1 MSNTEIILQFVDCP
15 IPQSIH
21 HLLEI
26 QGDRSANA
34 VAIAGLGHR
43 SLSFRQLL
51 LQVEQAAKILNTLGI
66 GRNDRVAMVSPNG
79 PEMALAFLAV
89 SSAATFA
96 PLNPSCRTNEFE
108 FYLTD
113 LGAKALI
120 VQSSADSPAIAVA
133 KKHSIAIIEL
143 SPMAE
148 GDTNVFSIPGE
159 KRPAI
164 SQGGFAQ
171 ADDVALILYTSGT
184 TARPKMVPLTHSN
197 LLASAGNIAATLQLT
212 EKDRCLNVMP
222 LFHIHGL
229 VGAVLSSIVVGSA
242 VVCTSGFDLE
252 QFFPWLEEFH
262 PTWYTAVPTMH
273 QAILKRAHRDVLM
286 GCPLRLIRSS
296 SAPLPPTV
304 KTELEDLF
312 KVPVI
317 EAYGMTEASHQ
328 IASNPLPP
336 LQRKAGSVGM
346 ATGSEIAIVDEQGNF
361 ISAGR
366 QGEILIR
373 GANITPG
380 YENRL
385 EANKEAFTNGWFRTG
400 DQGYLDEDG
409 YLFLTGR
416 LKEIINR
423 GGEKISPQEVDDVL
437 IDHPAVAQVVTFAV
451 PHPTLGED
459 VASAIVLHE
468 SASAT
473 EREIL
478 EFVAKR
484 LADFKVPRQIFIVDE
499 IPQGPTGKLRRVDLA
514 EKLMTSPDHP
524 QTLPKAESAAYRTP
538 LEKALAEIWAE
549 VLYLE
554 RVGAGDNF
562 FYLGGDSILATLVVS
577 RVRRV
582 LQLELSLVS
591 FFEKPTVAEMAL
603 SLESTGHSVP
613 ALQPPTL
620 EPTFRDRE
628 IPLSHGQERMWF
640 IDQLE
645 KGNSIYN
652 RPVFIRINGDLK
664 APVLEQCLNEIISR
678 HEIFRTTFPA
688 ANGQPLQ
695 VISPL
700 QPLTLTVS
708 DIGHLP
714 DGESEGEVRR
724 QATDEAALSFDLD
737 RGPLIRARLL
747 RLGEQEH
754 ILLLTMHHIIFDGWS
769 EGVLFQE
776 LSVLYESFSTGQ
788 PSPLSTLP
796 IQYADFAVWQRQWLH
811 GEISDSQLAY
821 WKKQLSDASV
831 LELPTDRPR
840 PPGQTFRGSK
850 QCFFVPKALT
860 ERLKAISREEGTT
873 LFMTLLAAFQTL
885 IHRYTGQDDI
895 IVGSPVA
902 GRNRMDV
909 EGLIGFFVNTLMLR
923 TDFCGDPNF
932 RELLGRVRKV
942 ALDAY
947 AHQDLPFEKL
957 VEELHPHRSSSHSPL
972 FQVLFVLQNAPTRAL
987 RLTGLTTTPLKV
999 ESETATFDLS
1009 LVIDE
1014 EVNSL
1019 KGTIEYNTDLF
1030 NEGTVSRM
1038 IGHLQTLLEHI
1049 VSDPGTPISRLALL
1063 TGSERERLLVDW
1075 NGANREYPKDECIHQ
1090 LFEAQV
1096 EQTPEAIAVVFEGG
1110 LLTYRELNARANRL
1124 AYDLNEL
1131 GVGPETLVGL
1141 CLERSLEIIV
1151 GVLGVLKAGGAYV
1164 PLDPASPTERLAF
1177 MLEDSEIQ
1185 VLLTQEQV
1193 ISHLPPHHAQVV
1205 YLDTIDPSAQFDA
1218 AQAPTNPVNRITAD
1232 NAAYV
1237 IYTSGSTGKPKG
1249 VLITHYNVTRLFQA
1263 THSWFHFDQNDV
1275 WTLFHSYAFDFSVWE
1290 IWGSLLYGGRLV
1302 VVPYWSSRSPE
1313 MFYKLLSEEKVTVL
1327 NQTPSAFGQ
1336 LIEIDKASM
1345 NSQDI
1350 ALRLVLLG
1358 GEALDFQTLKPWF
1371 DRHGDRRP
1379 QLVNLYG
1386 ITETTVHVTYR
1397 PITKE
1402 DLFTS
1407 RGSLIG
1413 VPIPDL
1419 ELYVLDQSQ
1428 NPVPIG
1434 VPGELY
1440 VGGAGLG
1447 RGYLNRPELT
1457 AERFIA
1463 NPFPPG
1469 AGKRLYRS
1477 GDLVRY
1483 LANGD
1488 IEYRGR
1494 IDGQIKI
1501 RGFRVELAEIE
1512 AVLRQHADVR
1522 EVAVISRGE
1531 KPAEK
1536 RLMAY
1541 VVPAQQAPTVSE
1553 LNRFLRQKLPEY
1565 MVPAAFMFLDTLPL
1579 TANGKIDRRSLP
1591 VPDQN
1596 RPEQESSFVAP
1607 RTPVEELLAQIWAE
1621 VLKLEQVGIHDK
1633 FFELGGHSLSVS
1645 QVASRIQRDFLVVL
1659 PLRILFDAPTIADQ
1673 SAAIVAAQL
1682 MQEDASDVERIMNE
1696 LKQLS
1701 PDEVTTLLEA
1711 ERRLRRSESKS

>member
-1 MSNTEIILQFVDCP
+1 MSNADLIPQSVDCP
-15 IPQSIH
+15 KPLSIH
-21 HLLEI
+21 HMLEI
-26 QGDRSANA
+26 QADRRASA
-34 VAIAGLGHR
+34 VAIAGLGDR
-43 SLSFRQLL
+43 PLSFRQLL
-51 LQVEQAAKILNTLGI
+51 LQVEQAAKTLNALGI

-79 PEMALAFLAV
+79 PEMASAFLAL

-120 VQSSADSPAIAVA
+120 VQSSADSAAIAVA
-133 KKHSIAIIEL
+133 RKHSIAIIEL
-143 SPMAE
+143 SPLVE
-148 GDTNVFSIPGE
+148 GDTRGFSIRGE

-164 SQGGFAQ
+164 SQSGFAQ

-197 LLASAGNIAATLQLT
+197 LLASAGNIAATLQLS
-212 EKDRCLNVMP
+212 ELDRCLNVMP

-229 VGAVLSSIVVGSA
+229 VGAVLSSIVAGSE

-252 QFFPWLEEFH
+252 QFFPWVAEFR

-273 QAILKRAHRDVLM
+273 QAILKRAHRDVLL
-286 GCPLRLIRSS
+286 GHSLRLIRSS

-336 LQRKAGSVGM
+336 RQRKAGSVGV
-346 ATGSEIAIVDEQGNF
+346 ATGSEIAIVDEQGKF
-361 ISAGR
+361 LSAGR
-366 QGEILIR
+366 PGEILIR

-380 YENRL
+380 YENHP
-385 EANKEAFTNGWFRTG
+385 EANKEAFTDAWFRTG

-409 YLFLTGR
+409 YLFITGR

-423 GGEKISPQEVDDVL
+423 GGEKIAPREVDDVL

-468 SASAT
+468 RASAT
-473 EREIL
+473 EREII
-478 EFVAKR
+478 EFAAER
-484 LADFKVPRQIFIVDE
+484 LSDFKVPRKIFIVEE
-499 IPQGPTGKLRRVDLA
+499 IPKGPTGKLFRVGLA
-514 EKLMTSPDHP
+514 EKLMKSPDHP
-524 QTLPKAESAAYRTP
+524 QNLPKAEYTAYRTP
-538 LEKALAEIWAE
+538 LEKALAGIWAE
-549 VLYLE
+549 VLHLE
-554 RVGAGDNF
+554 RVGAQDNF
-562 FYLGGDSILATLVVS
+562 FYLGGDSILASLVVS

-582 LQLELSLVS
+582 LHLELPLIN

-603 SLESTGHSVP
+603 SLETTGQAAP
-613 ALQPPTL
+613 APQPPTL
-620 EPTFRDRE
+620 EPIFRDRE

-645 KGNSIYN
+645 KGTSIYN
-652 RPVFIRINGDLK
+652 RPVFIRLDGDLK
-664 APVLEQCLNEIISR
+664 VPVLEQCLNEIISR

-688 ANGQPLQ
+688 VNGQPLQ

-700 QPLTLTVS
+700 QPLTLSVR
-708 DIGHLP
+708 DISRLP
-714 DGESEGEVRR
+714 EGEREGEVRR
-724 QATDEAALSFDLD
+724 QATDETALSFDLD
-737 RGPLIRARLL
+737 QGPLIRARLL
-747 RLGEQEH
+747 RLGEHEH
-754 ILLLTMHHIIFDGWS
+754 ILLLTMHHIVFDGWS
-769 EGVLFQE
+769 EGILFQE
-776 LSVLYESFSTGQ
+776 LSVLYDSFSAGQ
-788 PSPLSTLP
+788 SSPLSPLP
-796 IQYADFAVWQRQWLH
+796 IQYADFAVWQRQWLQ
-811 GEISDSQLAY
+811 GEVSDSQLAY
-821 WKKQLSDASV
+821 WKKQLAGASV
-831 LELPTDRPR
+831 LELPTDHPR
-840 PPGQTFRGSK
+840 PPIQTFRGSK
-850 QCFFVPKALT
+850 QCFFVPKSLT
-860 ERLKAISREEGTT
+860 ERLKALSREEGTT

-885 IHRYTGQDDI
+885 LHRYTGKDEI

-902 GRNRMDV
+902 GRNRTDI
-909 EGLIGFFVNTLMLR
+909 EGLIGFFVNTLILR

-957 VEELHPHRSSSHSPL
+957 VEELHPQRNSSHSPL
-972 FQVLFVLQNAPTRAL
+972 FQVLFVLQNAPKRAL
-987 RLTGLTTTPLKV
+987 RLAGLTTTPLHA
-999 ESETATFDLS
+999 ESDTATFDLS
-1009 LVIDE
+1009 LLMVE
-1014 EVNSL
+1014 EANSL

-1030 NEGTVSRM
+1030 DEGTISRM
-1038 IGHLQTLLEHI
+1038 IGHLQILLEHI
-1049 VSDPGTPISRLALL
+1049 VTDPGTPVSRMALL
-1063 TGSERERLLVDW
+1063 TGSERDRLLGDLNNT
-1075 NGANREYPKDECIHQ
+1075 NGEYPKDKCIHQ

-1096 EQTPEAIAVVFEGG
+1096 EQTPEAIAVVFEDRQ
-1110 LLTYRELNARANRL
+1110 LTYRELNARANRL
-1124 AYDLNEL
+1124 AYDLNKL
-1131 GVGPETLVGL
+1131 GVGPEMLVGL
-1141 CLERSLEIIV
+1141 CLERSWEIVV
-1151 GVLGVLKAGGAYV
+1151 GILGVLKAGGAYV
-1164 PLDPASPTERLAF
+1164 PMDPAYPKERLAF
-1177 MLEDSEIQ
+1177 MLEDSDIQ
-1185 VLLTQEQV
+1185 VLLTQERV
-1193 ISHLPPHHAQVV
+1193 ISHLPPHNAQVV
-1205 YLDTIDPSAQFDA
+1205 CLDTIDPA
-1218 AQAPTNPVNRITAD
+1218 AECEASQAPTNPVNRITAD

-1275 WTLFHSYAFDFSVWE
+1275 WTMFHSYAFDFSVWE

-1302 VVPYWSSRSPE
+1302 VVPYWCSRSPG

-1336 LIEIDKASM
+1336 LIEIDNSSM
-1345 NSQDI
+1345 NSQDL
-1350 ALRLVLLG
+1350 ALRLVLFG
-1358 GEALDFQTLKPWF
+1358 GEALDFQILKPWF
-1371 DRHGDRRP
+1371 DRHGDRHP
-1379 QLVNLYG
+1379 QLVNMYG

-1402 DLFTS
+1402 DLCAG

-1419 ELYVLDQSQ
+1419 QRYVLDQSL

-1463 NPFPPG
+1463 NPFRPG
-1469 AGKRLYRS
+1469 AGNRLYRS

-1488 IEYRGR
+1488 MEYRGR
-1494 IDGQIKI
+1494 IDGQVKI
-1501 RGFRVELAEIE
+1501 RGFRVELEEIE

-1522 EVAVISRGE
+1522 QVVVISRGE

-1536 RLMAY
+1536 RLVAY
-1541 VVPAQQAPTVSE
+1541 VVPARQAPTVSE
-1553 LNRFLRQKLPEY
+1553 LNGFLRQKLPEY
-1565 MVPAAFMFLDTLPL
+1565 MVPSAFMLLDTLPL

-1596 RPEQESSFVAP
+1596 RPEQDSSFVAP
-1607 RTPVEELLAQIWAE
+1607 RTPVEELLARIWGE
-1621 VLKLEQVGIHDK
+1621 VLKLEQVGVHDN
-1633 FFELGGHSLSVS
+1633 FFELGGHSLSLT
-1645 QVASRIQRDFLVVL
+1645 QVASRIQRDFLVLL
-1659 PLRILFDAPTIADQ
+1659 PLRFLFDAPTIADQ
-1673 SAAIVAAQL
+1673 SAAIAAAQL
-1682 MQEDASDVERIMNE
+1682 GQEDAAEVARVLEE

-1701 PDEVTTLLEA
+1701 PDEVTALLDA
-1711 ERRLRRSESKS
+1711 ECGSGIPDDK